1 MTTTRTTTTK
11 TPATDTTPVHS
22 TGSSGF
28 GARVEELAQ
37 LLTDPDFD
45 RNTNLARL
53 QGWRGDE
60 LAAAT
65 DAATFAQRVGPATCG
80 VMALAVAVTGFTPLL
95 LVTLATAIV
104 GVFANNH
111 AAESVY
117 NVIARRRGRQAMPA
131 NRAAKR
137 MGCTVG
143 SLFLGGALV
152 ANAVSATTVATILL
166 VALGSLALFVAAT
179 AICVP
184 SIVFTL
190 LFGSERGTRRQII
203 GFARQ

>member
-1 MTTTRTTTTK
+1 MTTTTTTK
-11 TPATDTTPVHS
+11 TPASDATPADS
-22 TGSSGF
+22 TRSSSF
-28 GARVEELAQ
+28 GARVEELGH
-37 LLTDPDFD
+37 LLTDPRFD

-53 QGWRGDE
+53 QGWRGDD

-65 DAATFAQRVGPATCG
+65 DTATFAHRVGPATCG
-80 VMALAVAVTGFTPLL
+80 VMALAVAVTGSTPLL
-95 LVTLATAIV
+95 LVTLATAVV
-104 GVFANNH
+104 GVFAKNH

-117 NVIARRRGRQAMPA
+117 NVIARRRGRQALPA

-152 ANAVSATTVATILL
+152 ANAAGATTAATILL

-184 SIVFTL
+184 SMVFAL
-190 LFGSERGTRRQII
+190 LFGSQRGTRRQLI